1 MIALGAN
8 PAQQCGAGQAALL
21 LQLILAFGEQ
31 GRLLTRRD
39 LVGQLTTST
48 GEARANRL
56 SEQAILSPQLAKQV
70 QFAFHRV
77 AGDPRLGRDQ
87 AHLQRLDLACGL
99 GAGDGG
105 MGDFGACP
113 TLFAVGHL
121 LHQADHAHGHAIVVE
136 APALG
141 ALDRQA
147 LYAKQQF
154 RVGQFAGGNGFAAH
168 GLHAGRLG
176 TQRRRVLAGQT

>member
-1 MIALGAN
+1 M
-8 PAQQCGAGQAALL
+8 
-21 LQLILAFGEQ
+21 QL
-31 GRLLTRRD
+31 
-39 LVGQLTTST
+39 
-48 GEARANRL
+48 
-56 SEQAILSPQLAKQV
+56 
-70 QFAFHRV
+70 AFHRV

-87 AHLQRLDLACGL
+87 AHLQRLDLACSL
-99 GAGDGG
+99 GAADGG
-105 MGDFGACP
+105 MGDVGACP
-113 TLFAVGHL
+113 TLFAVVHL

-141 ALDRQA
+141 PLDGQA